1 MTAHIPPGRND
12 TLTTEHVTT
21 RDGIRLATDIRLPPG
36 PGPFPVILQRTP
48 YGRHLPGGRE
58 NTHADPTI
66 ATPDDLA
73 AFFTANGYAM
83 VIQDTRGRFDSD
95 GAFVKYL
102 TDGEDGEDTM
112 TWLRAQPWCNGQIVT
127 TGLSYGAHTQAALGC
142 LNPPGLLAQV
152 LDCGGFLDAWH
163 HGVRQN
169 GAFELRQA
177 TWACKQAL
185 LSPEAQSN
193 PILKAAL
200 ESENIHDWFTLL
212 GQGIAWKPGHSPLRH
227 HPDYEAYLF
236 DQWRHGP
243 RDAFWTQL
251 GISTQTWH
259 ATYSQA
265 TVVHLSAWFDPY
277 TLGAIGNFQ
286 GLRHRGPQRLIL
298 GPWTHGERSRT
309 YSGDVDFGANAPI
322 DSWAGDWRQYR
333 LRLFNHATK
342 NTPDPEPPVRLF
354 VMGGGTGRRNAQGRL
369 DHGGHWISSNDWP
382 LPGTHFTPYH
392 LHNDG
397 TLQPAAQPPN
407 ATPLTYDFN
416 PENPVPTI
424 GGNHSSL
431 DPIAHPGS
439 WDQTAAQP
447 FFGCTPP
454 YLPLAARPDILVF
467 QTEPLATETTIA
479 GPIELDLHVA
489 TNAPDTDF
497 TAKLIDVHPPTADY
511 PHGYA
516 MLLADSIVRLRYIE
530 DPATPHFRQP
540 GDIVRIRLTIFATAN
555 RFRPGHRIRL
565 DISSSNFPRFDVNPN
580 TGEPEGA
587 ATTRRIAQ
595 NTIFTDAARPS
606 RIILPIQP

>member
-1 MTAHIPPGRND
+1 MRNHP
-12 TLTTEHVTT
+12 LTTEHVTT
-21 RDGIRLATDIRLPPG
+21 RDGIRLATDIRLPQG
-36 PGPFPVILQRTP
+36 PGPFPVILSRTP
-48 YGRHLPGGRE
+48 YGRHLQGGRE
-58 NTHADPTI
+58 NTAADPTI
-66 ATPDDLA
+66 ATPDDFA
-73 AFFTANGYAM
+73 AYYAAHGYAM

-102 TDGEDGEDTM
+102 TDGHDGEDTM

-127 TGLSYGAHTQAALGC
+127 LGLSYGAHTQAALGC

-177 TWACKQAL
+177 TWAYKQAL

-193 PILKAAL
+193 PTLKAAL
-200 ESENIHDWFTLL
+200 EAENIHDWFTLL

-243 RDAFWTQL
+243 RDAYWTQL

-259 ATYSQA
+259 AKYSQA
-265 TVVHLSAWFDPY
+265 TIVHLSAWFDPY

-286 GLRHRGPQRLIL
+286 GLKHRGPQHLIL

-309 YSGDVDFGANAPI
+309 FSGDVDFGPNAPI

-333 LRLFNHATK
+333 LRLFNHATQ
-342 NTPDPEPPVRLF
+342 NTPNPEPQVRLF
-354 VMGGGTGRRNAQGRL
+354 VMGGGTGRRNPQGRL
-369 DHGGHWISSNDWP
+369 DHGGHWIAATDWP
-382 LPGTHFTPYH
+382 LPNTSFTPYH

-397 TLQPAAQPPN
+397 TLQTAIQPEN
-407 ATPLTYDFN
+407 ATPLIYDFD
-416 PENPVPTI
+416 PSNPVPSI
-424 GGNHSSL
+424 GGNQSSL

-439 WDQTAAQP
+439 WDQTASEQ
-447 FFGCTPP
+447 FFGCKPP

-467 QTEPLATETTIA
+467 QPPPLDHPLTLA
-479 GPIELDLHVA
+479 GPIELDLHVT

-497 TAKLIDVHPPTADY
+497 TAKLIDVHPASPDY

-530 DPATPHFRQP
+530 DPATPRFRTQ
-540 GDIVRIRLTIFATAN
+540 GEQIRIRLTIFATAN
-555 RFRPGHRIRL
+555 LFLPGHRIRL

-595 NTIFTDAARPS
+595 NTVFTDAARPS
-606 RIILPIQP
+606 RVILPIQP